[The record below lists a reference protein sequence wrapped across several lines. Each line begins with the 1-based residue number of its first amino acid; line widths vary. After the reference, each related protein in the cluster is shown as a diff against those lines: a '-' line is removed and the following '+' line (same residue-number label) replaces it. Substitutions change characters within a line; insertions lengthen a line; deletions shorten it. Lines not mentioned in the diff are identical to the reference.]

1 MADQTTCD
9 LPGQAVT
16 ESREPSRSLHIGKT
30 GNIAESDSDRQ
41 SEGMGREQLIEM
53 RYRDGCDPIS
63 NSDPEPSGAQLL
75 NPVELL
81 ASTVAKGW
89 FFSAPPDDNC
99 G

>member
-9 LPGQAVT
+9 RPGQAVT
-16 ESREPSRSLHIGKT
+16 ESREPSRLLHIGKT

-89 FFSAPPDDNC
+89 FFSAPPDDNS